1 LGADKE
7 NIMTLTE
14 KAELLNAVAEMTK
27 ANNDNKYGAYA
38 SVQNNCR
45 DVANLI
51 LESIKKDF
59 EGEKEKK

>member
-1 LGADKE
+1 
-7 NIMTLTE
+7 MTLTE